1 MLDLEDMIMKDKT
14 KYLLIGIVI
23 GIIIG
28 IVLFYLLTMFRIIQS
43 FRFFGPGNYSGNFSG
58 RFNRSEIP

>member
-1 MLDLEDMIMKDKT
+1 MKDRT

-28 IVLFYLLTMFRIIQS
+28 MILFYILITFRIIRP
-43 FRFFGPGNYSGNFSG
+43 FGFGPDNFSG
-58 RFNRSEIP
+58 NLSRRFNRSEIV